1 MQSIIN
7 KLAPNLEKLE
17 AERRKAFLRGPLATK
32 DHARRKK

>member
-1 MQSIIN
+1 MQSIVN
-7 KLAPNLEKLE
+7 KLVPNLEKLE